1 MNDKSNKTTRSS
13 GGGENGKGDRSS
25 TGVFA
30 LGDQD
35 YDSAAGWDPVRD
47 ERERLLAESRKKY
60 PRFYAP
66 APEMLYVRPVQE
78 FIESG
83 LQAGPMKQ
91 LFGPFW
97 LLEEVAVL
105 FGPTGLG
112 KSVLAVQIAESLAR
126 GVPIAPFDSP
136 QPGCEVPPQRVLYL
150 DFELTR
156 LQFTQR
162 YTTTSEDGLRSENPY
177 IFSPDLRRAELYWDG
192 NLIDGYEDFTDMIFA
207 DIEGRMQ
214 EHDAEVLICDNITFL
229 SHSSTANASIAFR
242 LMNRLQALK
251 KQRFMSILAVAHTP
265 KHLPHLP
272 LTENDLQGSVDLA
285 KVADSMF
292 TIGRSLRGDRNCG
305 PELRYIKHVKS
316 RTGRIE
322 HGEDNVAVYT
332 LHKFDLAKRSQAFEG
347 SVRSKNFL
355 GFDFI
360 GFDAE
365 AKHLARPPLRTAVRK
380 AKRSKIDRHRVAY
393 AKRLAGQ
400 GLSSAAIAERLGV
413 AKATAH
419 RYIRAT
425 GGEPG
430 GDQND
435 RLT

>member
-1 MNDKSNKTTRSS
+1 MDDKSDNTTQFG
-13 GGGENGKGDRSS
+13 GGGEKGNGERPSRSE
-25 TGVFA
+25 FA
-30 LGDQD
+30 SGDQD
-35 YDSAAGWDPVRD
+35 YDSAAGWDPDRKR
-47 ERERLLAESRKKY
+47 REQLMAESKKNY
-60 PRFYAP
+60 PRAWAP
-66 APEMLYVRPVQE
+66 EPEMLYVRPVQE
-78 FIESG
+78 FIKSG
-83 LQAGPMKQ
+83 AKGGPMKQ

-136 QPGCEVPPQRVLYL
+136 PPGCEVQPQRVLYL

-156 LQFTQR
+156 LQFAQR
-162 YTTTSEDGLRSENPY
+162 YTTTSEDGLRIDHPY
-177 IFSPDLRRAELYWDG
+177 VFSPDLMRAELYWDG
-192 NLIDGYEDFTDMIFA
+192 KMIDGYEDFTDMIFE
-207 DIEGRMQ
+207 DIEGRMR

-229 SHSSTANASIAFR
+229 SQSSTANASIAFR

-251 KQRFMSILAVAHTP
+251 KHRFMSILAVAHTP

-292 TIGRSLRGDRNCG
+292 AIGRGSSGGSDRG
-305 PELRYIKHVKS
+305 PELRYLKHVKS

-332 LHKFDLAKRSQAFEG
+332 LQKFDLAERSQAAEG
-347 SVRSKNFL
+347 TVRAKNFL
-355 GFDFI
+355 GLDFI
-360 GFDAE
+360 GFDRE
-365 AKHLARPPLRTAVRK
+365 AKHLTNPPRRADVRHVK
-380 AKRSKIDRHRVAY
+380 KVKVDRRRVFY
-393 AKRLAGQ
+393 AKQLAGQ

-419 RYIRAT
+419 RYTRAT
-425 GGEPG
+425 GGEPEG
-430 GDQND
+430 GKND

>member
-1 MNDKSNKTTRSS
+1 MDDKSKKTIRV
-13 GGGENGKGDRSS
+13 GGGEKGNSGRSS
-25 TGVFA
+25 RSEFA
-30 LGDQD
+30 SGDQD
-35 YDSAAGWDPVRD
+35 YDSAVGWDPVRE
-47 ERERLLAESRKKY
+47 ERERLLAENKKKY
-60 PRFYAP
+60 PRYYAP
-66 APEMLYVRPVQE
+66 EPAMLFVRPVQE

-83 LQAGPMKQ
+83 AKGGPMKQ
-91 LFGPFW
+91 LFGPLW

-126 GVPIAPFDSP
+126 GLPIAPFDSS
-136 QPGCEVPPQRVLYL
+136 QAGCEVPPQRVLYL

-156 LQFTQR
+156 LQFAQR
-162 YTTTSEDGLRSENPY
+162 YTTTSDDGLTCKDPY
-177 IFSPDLRRAELYWDG
+177 QFSPDLKRAELYWDG
-192 NLIDGYEDFTDMIFA
+192 QMIDGYEDFTDMIFE
-207 DIEGRMQ
+207 DIDQRID
-214 EHDAEVLICDNITFL
+214 EHDVEVLICDNITFL

-265 KHLPHLP
+265 KHLSHLP

-292 TIGRSLRGDRNCG
+292 AIGRGSSGGNCG

-322 HGEDNVAVYT
+322 NGEDNVAVYT
-332 LHKFDLAKRSQAFEG
+332 LQKFDLAGRSQAFEG
-347 SVRSKNFL
+347 SVRAKNFL

-365 AKHLARPPLRTAVRK
+365 AKHLARPPRRASVRK

-393 AKRLAGQ
+393 AKQLAGQ

-413 AKATAH
+413 GKNN
-419 RYIRAT
+419 RASVHNCK
-425 GGEPG
+425 P
-430 GDQND
+430 
-435 RLT
+435 

>member
-1 MNDKSNKTTRSS
+1 MDDISDNMTRSS
-13 GGGENGKGDRSS
+13 GGEEHGDGARSS
-25 TGVFA
+25 QGLFA
-30 LGDQD
+30 SSDQD
-35 YDSAAGWDPVRD
+35 YDSAAGWDPDR
-47 ERERLLAESRKKY
+47 ERRKRLLAESKKKN
-60 PRFYAP
+60 PRDYAR

-83 LQAGPMKQ
+83 SRGGPMKQ

-126 GVPIAPFDSP
+126 GVSIAPFDSP
-136 QPGCEVPPQRVLYL
+136 RPGCEVPPQRVLYL

-156 LQFTQR
+156 LQFAQR
-162 YTTTSEDGLRSENPY
+162 YTTTSDDGLTCENPY
-177 IFSPDLRRAELYWDG
+177 QFAPDLMRAELYWDG
-192 NLIDGYEDFTDMIFA
+192 KLIDGYDDFTDMIFEDIDRRIDEHKA
-207 DIEGRMQ
+207 D
-214 EHDAEVLICDNITFL
+214 VLICDNLTFL
-229 SHSSTANASIAFR
+229 SHSLTANASIAFR

-251 KQRFMSILAVAHTP
+251 KHRFISVLAVAHTP

-292 TIGRSLRGDRNCG
+292 TIGRSSSDSRDLG
-305 PELRYIKHVKS
+305 PEVRYIKHVKA
-316 RTGRIE
+316 RTGCIE

-332 LHKFDLAKRSQAFEG
+332 LHKFDLAGRSQSGMGA
-347 SVRSKNFL
+347 KNFL
-355 GFDFI
+355 GFDFV

-365 AKHLARPPLRTAVRK
+365 SKHLAPRPGGAAARRPGKR
-380 AKRSKIDRHRVAY
+380 RSKIDHHTIAY
-393 AKRLAGQ
+393 AKQLAGK

-419 RYIRAT
+419 RYITARSWQ
-425 GGEPG
+425 GG
-430 GDQND
+430 QNA

>member
-1 MNDKSNKTTRSS
+1 MNNKSDNTILFGDYGEQGNGDGSS
-13 GGGENGKGDRSS
+13 R
-25 TGVFA
+25 GVFA
-30 LGDQD
+30 SGDQD
-35 YDSAAGWDPVRD
+35 YGSAAGWDPERA
-47 ERERLLAESRKKY
+47 ERERLLAESKKKY
-60 PRFYAP
+60 PRAYAP
-66 APEMLYVRPVQE
+66 VPEMLYVRPVQE
-78 FIESG
+78 FIESSA
-83 LQAGPMKQ
+83 QDGPMKQ

-105 FGPTGLG
+105 FAPTGLG

-126 GVPIAPFDSP
+126 GVPFTPFHEP

-162 YTTTSEDGLRSENPY
+162 YTTASDDGLRSENPY
-177 IFSPDLRRAELYWDG
+177 QFSPDLMRAELYWDG
-192 NLIDGYEDFTDMIFA
+192 KLIYGYEDFTDMIFE
-207 DIEGRMQ
+207 DIDRRID

-229 SHSSTANASIAFR
+229 SQSSTANASIAFR

-251 KQRFMSILAVAHTP
+251 KQRFISVLAVAHTP

-292 TIGRSLRGDRNCG
+292 TIGRGASGGVNCG
-305 PELRYIKHVKS
+305 PELRYLKHVKS

-322 HGEDNVAVYT
+322 HGEDNVAVYA
-332 LHKFDLAKRSQAFEG
+332 LQKFDLARRSRGCEG
-347 SVRSKNFL
+347 TVRAKNFL

-365 AKHLARPPLRTAVRK
+365 AKHLATPRRHAAGRSRK
-380 AKRSKIDRHRVAY
+380 KKGIDRSRIFY
-393 AKRLAGQ
+393 AKQLAVQ
-400 GLSSAAIAERLGV
+400 GLSSSEIAARLGV

-425 GGEPG
+425 GGEPEG
-430 GDQND
+430 GQNA

>member
-1 MNDKSNKTTRSS
+1 MNDKSNKTNQSSDGESGNRVRSS
-13 GGGENGKGDRSS
+13 RSE
-25 TGVFA
+25 FA
-30 LGDQD
+30 SGDQD
-35 YDSAAGWDPVRD
+35 YDSAVGWDPIRV
-47 ERERLLAESRKKY
+47 ERERLLAESKKNN

-66 APEMLYVRPVQE
+66 EPEMLYVRPVQE

-83 LQAGPMKQ
+83 AKGGPMKQ
-91 LFGPFW
+91 LFGPLW

-156 LQFTQR
+156 LQFAQR
-162 YTTTSEDGLRSENPY
+162 YTTTSEDGLKIENPY
-177 IFSPDLRRAELYWDG
+177 IFSPDLMRAELYWDG
-192 NLIDGYEDFTDMIFA
+192 KMIDGYEDFTDMIFE
-207 DIEGRMQ
+207 DIAGRIQ

-251 KQRFMSILAVAHTP
+251 KERFMSILAVAHTP

-292 TIGRSLRGDRNCG
+292 AIGRGSSGGGNRGA
-305 PELRYIKHVKS
+305 ELRYIKHVKS
-316 RTGRIE
+316 RTCRVE
-322 HGEDNVAVYT
+322 HGEDNVAVYA
-332 LHKFDLAKRSQAFEG
+332 LHKFDLAGRSDARDDT
-347 SVRSKNFL
+347 VRAKNFL
-355 GFDFI
+355 GLDFI
-360 GFDAE
+360 GFGPE
-365 AKHLARPPLRTAVRK
+365 AKYLARPPGRAAVRRSK
-380 AKRSKIDRHRVAY
+380 KSKIDRHSVAF
-393 AKRLAGQ
+393 AKQLAGQ
-400 GLSSAAIAERLGV
+400 GLSSAAVAERLGV

-419 RYIRAT
+419 RYISAT
-425 GGEPG
+425 GNEPEG
-430 GDQND
+430 G
-435 RLT
+435 RK